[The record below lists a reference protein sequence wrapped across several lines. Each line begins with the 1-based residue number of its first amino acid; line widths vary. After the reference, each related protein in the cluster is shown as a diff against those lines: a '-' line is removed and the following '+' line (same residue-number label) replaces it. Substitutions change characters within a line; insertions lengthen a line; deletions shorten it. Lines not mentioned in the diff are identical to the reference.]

1 MAERATEAAFHG
13 SATEGTANWREG
25 DKTKE
30 EGTAADAEQ
39 TATCGCPQSGCGRGC
54 GRLRLPAKQLSAAVT
69 VGEVAVGD

>member
-1 MAERATEAAFHG
+1 M
-13 SATEGTANWREG
+13 
-25 DKTKE
+25 KE

-54 GRLRLPAKQLSAAVT
+54 GRLRLPAKRLCRRMRLPAKRLGGRLRLPAKQLSAAAT